1 MSIRKRTQGSGV
13 AAAKARRPTEA
24 PPISK
29 TEVSSSHAFLSG
41 QMPRGWLDRLLVATA
56 DLPLQRGERAVV
68 EGLVECVSGILT
80 SHAVGV
86 CVVPE
91 RAAGPAGLLVYTRLP
106 AGRLDSRSSVDPAR
120 MFPGMKFEYVAA
132 VPGSVVGSTLHLGS
146 DLDDLDPEG
155 SPAVALL
162 DRAALV
168 LGLALPKARAV
179 SALASGAQR
188 NAKAFDKRMIQ
199 IDKLATF
206 GELAAGVVHELNNP
220 LTSIVAY
227 SEYLVR
233 KVIEEGSVH
242 EEDDVERL
250 RRVRDSANR
259 MLRLSRELV
268 GYARPSGGAR
278 GPCALHSVI
287 DQAVAFCEHVLST
300 NGVGVERQYL
310 DEDPMVRATS
320 EQIVQVFVNLLTNAC
335 QAAPRAGGRIVL
347 TTTRAEGGARGRIA
361 VAVEDNGSGIAPEN
375 LPHVFAPFFTT
386 KRSTH
391 GIGLGLSITKNI
403 VEDHGGTIRVESL
416 FGHGTRFLI
425 DLPALG

>member
-1 MSIRKRTQGSGV
+1 MSIRKRTQGSGI
-13 AAAKARRPTEA
+13 AAAKARKATDA

-29 TEVSSSHAFLSG
+29 TEVSASHEFLPG
-41 QMPRGWLDRLLVATA
+41 QIPRGWLDRLLVATA
-56 DLPLQRGERAVV
+56 DLPFQRGERAVV

-91 RAAGPAGLLVYTRLP
+91 RAAGPSGPLVYTRLP
-106 AGRLDSRSSVDPAR
+106 AGGTDSRSSIDPAR
-120 MFPGMKFEYVAA
+120 MFPGLKYEYVAA
-132 VPGSVVGSTLHLGS
+132 VPGSLVGSTLHLGS

-188 NAKAFDKRMIQ
+188 NARAFDKRMIQ

-242 EEDDVERL
+242 EDDDVERL

-278 GPCALHSVI
+278 GPVALHSVI

-320 EQIVQVFVNLLTNAC
+320 EQLVQVFVNLLTNAC
-335 QAAPRAGGRIVL
+335 QAAPPVGGRILL
-347 TTTRAEGGARGRIA
+347 TTARVDGGARGRIA
-361 VAVEDNGSGIAPEN
+361 VAIEDNGSGIAPEN

-403 VEDHGGTIRVESL
+403 VEDHDGTILVESQ
-416 FGHGTRFLI
+416 FGRGTRFLI